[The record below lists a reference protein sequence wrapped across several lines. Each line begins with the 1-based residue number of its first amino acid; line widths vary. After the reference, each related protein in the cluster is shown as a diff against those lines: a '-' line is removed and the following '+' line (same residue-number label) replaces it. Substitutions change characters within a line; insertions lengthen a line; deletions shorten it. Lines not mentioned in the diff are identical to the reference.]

1 MVKIW
6 PKILENLSSVNS
18 RVGPRPINYLHLWKH
33 ILVVTIGK
41 YVEVAVPLR
50 LHNRIAVFVAFS
62 IAHHC
67 MKSYAQCA
75 QAFRIGYVCS
85 L

>member
-1 MVKIW
+1 MLEPNWNSVKMCG
-6 PKILENLSSVNS
+6 KVKLKHVKLKG
-18 RVGPRPINYLHLWKH
+18 RVLRKH
-33 ILVVTIGK
+33 ILIVTIGK

-75 QAFRIGYVCS
+75 QAFGIGHVCS
-85 L
+85 PF